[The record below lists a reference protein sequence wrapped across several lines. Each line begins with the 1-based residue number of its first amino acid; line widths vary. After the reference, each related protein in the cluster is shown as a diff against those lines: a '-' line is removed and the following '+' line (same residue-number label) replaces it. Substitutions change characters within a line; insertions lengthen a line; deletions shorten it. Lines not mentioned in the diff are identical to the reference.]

1 MSDYS
6 AETVREFF
14 PHIFHGLGSGA
25 SNREPGMPSSAGDPR
40 NATTPYAV
48 LADVRW
54 SWATCQWLTRRQE
67 KAVFLTACPWTNA
80 VSAKMLEVDPAD
92 YSRYASEGFQE
103 LANWLNAT
111 PEQREARIVRR

>member
-6 AETVREFF
+6 AEIVKEFF

-25 SNREPGMPSSAGDPR
+25 SNREPGMPNSAGDPR

-54 SWATCQWLTRRQE
+54 SWMTCQWLTKRQE
-67 KAVFLTACPWTNA
+67 KAVFLTACPWTDV
-80 VSAKMLEVDPAD
+80 VSAEILGIDPRNYPDLVRA
-92 YSRYASEGFQE
+92 GFQE

-111 PEQREARIVRR
+111 PDQREARYVHR